1 MFVLNKIDEV
11 YSSSQFSESI
21 SVEVLQEEICK
32 DIRSATEICLPPE
45 RVIAVSGKWS
55 MMSFELQKELPPLQ

>member
-21 SVEVLQEEICK
+21 SVKVLQEEICK
-32 DIRSATEICLPPE
+32 DIKSATETCLPPE
-45 RVIAVSGKWS
+45 RVIAVSGKWA
-55 MMSFELQKELPPLQ
+55 MMSFELQKKLPQLR